1 MPVYMHPQPATLPL
15 NPDGHQLPPPLLL
28 ALALQVPTCAP
39 EAILKNMR
47 LLLAI
52 EKLVEE
58 CGFEDI
64 VPATW
69 VDKVNAHVPGIGF
82 HIR

>member
-1 MPVYMHPQPATLPL
+1 MPLPKR
-15 NPDGHQLPPPLLL
+15 PG
-28 ALALQVPTCAP
+28 ARVPTCAP

-52 EKLVEE
+52 EKVVEE

-64 VPATW
+64 VPKTW
-69 VDKVNAHVPGIGF
+69 VDKVRGERG
-82 HIR
+82 